1 MAKRLVSVRPM
12 HKRNGFNTL
21 ALTVIADQMA
31 DTDAFMH
38 SIMLLNLD
46 GNIYFLESCVHSS
59 NKVTVRLTEDVF
71 DFSKY
76 IYTGS

>member
-31 DTDAFMH
+31 DPDAFMPI
-38 SIMLLNLD
+38 IMLLNLD
-46 GNIYFLESCVHSS
+46 GNIYFL
-59 NKVTVRLTEDVF
+59 
-71 DFSKY
+71 
-76 IYTGS
+76 